1 MRKIFV
7 AFLGAVF
14 GLALFAV
21 QVRAQ
26 VQPQQ
31 MPVLCGDYKSLA
43 EGLTKIGEHIVGRGT
58 NAMGVIE
65 FWLDTSKGSGSV
77 VLRVDMDRACLVL
90 DIEGFSQIKGEKGA

>member
-1 MRKIFV
+1 MRRIFA

-14 GLALFAV
+14 GLVVFAI

-26 VQPQQ
+26 QPVQ
-31 MPVLCGDYKSLA
+31 MPVICGEYKTLA

-58 NAMGVIE
+58 NAIGVIE

-90 DIEGFSQIKGEKGA
+90 DIEGFSQIRGEKGA